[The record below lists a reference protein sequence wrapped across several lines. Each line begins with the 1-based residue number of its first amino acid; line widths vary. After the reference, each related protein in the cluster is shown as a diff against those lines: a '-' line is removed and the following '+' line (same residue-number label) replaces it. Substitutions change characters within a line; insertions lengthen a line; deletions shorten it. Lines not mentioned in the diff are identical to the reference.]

1 MDYYKKR
8 RMANLILGIIFIIAV
23 ILQFIGHATT
33 GYKYLFI
40 QIVSLALLLVILYLY
55 NRRFS

>member
-8 RMANLILGIIFIIAV
+8 KAKNLILGLIFILGV
-23 ILQFIGHATT
+23 ILQFIGHARS
-33 GYKYLFI
+33 GYPSLFI
-40 QIVSLALLLVILYLY
+40 QMVSLAMLLSVLYLY

>member
-1 MDYYKKR
+1 MDYYKKKK
-8 RMANLILGIIFIIAV
+8 MANLILGLIFIIAV

-40 QIVSLALLLVILYLY
+40 QIISLGLLLLDLYLY

>member
-8 RMANLILGIIFIIAV
+8 KAKNLILGLIFILGV
-23 ILQFIGHATT
+23 ILQFIGHARS
-33 GYKYLFI
+33 GYPYLFI
-40 QIVSLALLLVILYLY
+40 QMVSLAMLFSVLYLY

>member
-1 MDYYKKR
+1 MDYYKKKK
-8 RMANLILGIIFIIAV
+8 MANLILGLIFTIAV

-40 QIVSLALLLVILYLY
+40 QIISLGLLLLDLYLY

>member
-8 RMANLILGIIFIIAV
+8 RMANVILGIIFIIAV